1 MLIYMSDWIQTYDA
15 VFFVTISTLVCGSF
29 GLVVRY
35 CLKSKCDEVNLCFG
49 LIKVHRDVKTEL
61 EEEMKE
67 IEMGISDSENSPKK

>member
-1 MLIYMSDWIQTYDA
+1 MSDWIQTYDA
-15 VFFVTISTLVCGSF
+15 VFFVTISTLICGSF

-49 LIKVHRDVKTEL
+49 LIKVHRDVKAEL

-67 IEMGISDSENSPKK
+67 MELGISDSENSPKK

>member
-1 MLIYMSDWIQTYDA
+1 MSDWIQTYDA

-67 IEMGISDSENSPKK
+67 IELGISDNENSPKK